1 MVVRSVLGRTACRG
15 RQLHHDHHGGT
26 GGGTGGRLIATIAAN
41 ERYRGPAACC
51 RLKGPP
57 RRTDAFAMVTPLTT
71 APPAAAPAATPSADT
86 VDLAPLRE
94 LRLLSADLVPEL
106 LDLYLAVAPE
116 QLSDL
121 GAALT
126 AADFERVRFCAHLLR
141 DSCVNVGATGLHA
154 LAEELERLGR
164 NGSVVGGRALF
175 NQLAAA
181 LPVVCTTLSRDRN
194 QPGGLI

>member
-1 MVVRSVLGRTACRG
+1 
-15 RQLHHDHHGGT
+15 
-26 GGGTGGRLIATIAAN
+26 
-41 ERYRGPAACC
+41 
-51 RLKGPP
+51 
-57 RRTDAFAMVTPLTT
+57 MVTPLTT

-106 LDLYLAVAPE
+106 LDLFFAVAPE

-141 DSCVNVGATGLHA
+141 GSCVNVGAIGLAA

-175 NQLAAA
+175 DQLDAA